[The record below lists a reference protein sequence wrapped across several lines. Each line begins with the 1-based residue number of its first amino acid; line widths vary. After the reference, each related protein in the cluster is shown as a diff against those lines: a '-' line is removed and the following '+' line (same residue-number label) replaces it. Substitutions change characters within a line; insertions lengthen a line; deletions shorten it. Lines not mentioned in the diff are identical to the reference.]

1 MVAIPIGVAV
11 RIWIR
16 IVAAAIIEATAE
28 RDWKQEPDAS
38 HQPRM
43 SRDAAVVQVSLT
55 TALRFDPAPAAEA
68 LGMEKRKPLE
78 PSLRE
83 NMAGFYAAEPQ
94 GK

>member
-1 MVAIPIGVAV
+1 VVAIPVGVAV

-28 RDWKQEPDAS
+28 RDWKQEPYAS

-55 TALRFDPAPAAEA
+55 TALRFGPAPAAVV
-68 LGMEKRKPLE
+68 
-78 PSLRE
+78 LRSPTVWQWRR
-83 NMAGFYAAEPQ
+83 AVLLHKVARSG
-94 GK
+94 